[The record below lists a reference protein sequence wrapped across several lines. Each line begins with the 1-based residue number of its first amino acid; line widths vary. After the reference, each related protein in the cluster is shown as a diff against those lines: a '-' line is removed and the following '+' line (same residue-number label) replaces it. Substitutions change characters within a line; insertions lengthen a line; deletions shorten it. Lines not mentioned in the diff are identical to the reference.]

1 MGGAGHMASMNTIL
15 SNNKKLLRKV
25 SIFKKDRSFMSSR
38 KAYLKALDGEVDIKK
53 LSKQE
58 LRVIR
63 EKVIR
68 EWEKEGIRNLII
80 SILIL
85 IPILILSYNL
95 YNNFIQYQNKKLNE
109 NFIPDK
115 ELEQILINREE
126 QKKIDKYYF
135 LIESGDDWIEKRNW
149 KNAVFQYKNAVRE
162 FPEKYEANY
171 RLALGY
177 SYNCKFRNKDCDKG
191 LKLVDRLLKVTPNNP
206 NLLTLKNIM
215 ENYTTPN
222 NVHKK

>member
-38 KAYLKALDGEVDIKK
+38 KAYLKALDGKVDIRK

-68 EWEKEGIRNLII
+68 EREKESTRNFIISVLII
-80 SILIL
+80 
-85 IPILILSYNL
+85 IPILFLSYNL
-95 YNNFIQYQNKKLNE
+95 YDNFIDYQKRKLNE

-115 ELEQILINREE
+115 ELEQVLIEREK
-126 QKKIDKYYF
+126 QDKIDKYYF
-135 LIESGDDWIEKRNW
+135 LIDSGDDWIEKKNW
-149 KNAVFQYKNAVRE
+149 KNAIFQYKNAVRE

-171 RLALGY
+171 RLALAY
-177 SYNCKFRNKDCDKG
+177 SYKCKFMNKDCDKG
-191 LKLVDRLLKVTPNNP
+191 LKLVDRLLIVTPNDP
-206 NLLTLKNIM
+206 NLLILKNIM
-215 ENYTTPN
+215 E
-222 NVHKK
+222 K